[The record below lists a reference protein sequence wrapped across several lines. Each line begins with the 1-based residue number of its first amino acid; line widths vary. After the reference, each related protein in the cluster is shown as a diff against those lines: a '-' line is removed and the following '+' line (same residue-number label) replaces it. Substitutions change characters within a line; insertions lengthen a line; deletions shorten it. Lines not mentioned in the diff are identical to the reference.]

1 MTEKPLYP
9 FGYGL
14 SYTTFAYK
22 SAGLSKSVI
31 CKQIGVKLSIDL
43 QNSGK
48 RDGDEVVQVYSA
60 IRTIP
65 TAR

>member
-31 CKQIGVKLSIDL
+31 CKQIGVKLPLICKTPG
-43 QNSGK
+43 N
-48 RDGDEVVQVYSA
+48 DGDEVVQVYSA